1 MDIGIIFLL
10 ILGLFLAQILIFIFV
25 FRYIK
30 KKGILLRDEMTRE
43 MMRKSS
49 EISFW
54 GSWVF
59 WIIILILESISE
71 FTFNFKKQRSGLMA
85 KKTKEEEF
93 TTRIKELRARYNLT
107 QSDLA
112 KMVNVRRETILY
124 IEKGKYNPSLVL
136 AHKISKALNS
146 KIDEVFLFADDQD

>member
-10 ILGLFLAQILIFIFV
+10 ILGILMTQILIFLFV
-25 FRYIK
+25 SRYIK

-71 FTFNFKKQRSGLMA
+71 FTFNWYIYYGLIGMGVIYVISNA
-85 KKTKEEEF
+85 I
-93 TTRIKELRARYNLT
+93 IKFQLKN
-107 QSDLA
+107 
-112 KMVNVRRETILY
+112 
-124 IEKGKYNPSLVL
+124 KG
-136 AHKISKALNS
+136 
-146 KIDEVFLFADDQD
+146 QD

>member
-10 ILGLFLAQILIFIFV
+10 ILGIFLAQILIFIFV
-25 FRYIK
+25 FRYMK

-59 WIIILILESISE
+59 WIIILILASISE
-71 FTFNFKKQRSGLMA
+71 FTFNWYIYCGLIGMGVIYVISNA
-85 KKTKEEEF
+85 I
-93 TTRIKELRARYNLT
+93 IKIQLKN
-107 QSDLA
+107 
-112 KMVNVRRETILY
+112 
-124 IEKGKYNPSLVL
+124 KG
-136 AHKISKALNS
+136 
-146 KIDEVFLFADDQD
+146 QD

>member
-10 ILGLFLAQILIFIFV
+10 VPGIFLAQILIFIFV
-25 FRYIK
+25 LRYMK

-71 FTFNFKKQRSGLMA
+71 FTFNWYIYCGLIVMGVIYVISNAIIKFRS
-85 KKTKEEEF
+85 K
-93 TTRIKELRARYNLT
+93 N
-107 QSDLA
+107 
-112 KMVNVRRETILY
+112 
-124 IEKGKYNPSLVL
+124 KG
-136 AHKISKALNS
+136 
-146 KIDEVFLFADDQD
+146 QD